1 MGGRV
6 PATRPNDTTPKQ
18 QQQQQLTRAI
28 FARHTRPPLPVVLA
42 PINRITTQPT
52 NQPTQ
57 QIQCPDVGREEIVN
71 ACGMDD
77 VHDGA
82 NYARAAC
89 VIAVGKAR
97 EAFEPLLHQLG
108 YRLAHVLRRLLPVA
122 MYLLQREG
130 QCLSGHD
137 LFLKRI
143 GSSFHAFLD
152 ESERGC
158 RARCLEDLASTTR
171 YVSWSLHTRSSR
183 ALRAMVAK
191 ITAAGG
197 AAGGGANGGALTAS
211 AAASGRDV
219 GASSSAAAAAAA
231 AEVLESTLFQR
242 QLTPLSEEVV
252 AALACQ
258 VFEGVRDHIVTQA
271 ELKFNCFFL
280 MPLVD
285 AFPARLR
292 EELEV
297 AWEQRQQRAL
307 GQEGG
312 ALDGQ
317 GASAGGGLEEVFD
330 VAAVRAA
337 LELRLRALE
346 SELLQV
352 ERLQRKF
359 ALIHS
364 TLAQQSAAMA
374 TGGGAGAGAAAA
386 GGLGRAAAVAERLS
400 LMSLAES
407 GSLGGSGA
415 FASGSGG
422 QQQQQQAQ
430 QQQRPRPGGKA
441 GALKPP
447 AAAAGDVRGASDG
460 KSAAAAAKMGTS
472 AAAGG
477 GVPAMRTMAQ

>member
-1 MGGRV
+1 
-6 PATRPNDTTPKQ
+6 
-18 QQQQQLTRAI
+18 
-28 FARHTRPPLPVVLA
+28 
-42 PINRITTQPT
+42 
-52 NQPTQ
+52 
-57 QIQCPDVGREEIVN
+57 
-71 ACGMDD
+71 MDD

-82 NYARAAC
+82 NYARTAC

-108 YRLAHVLRRLLPVA
+108 YRLAHVLRRLLPIA
-122 MYLLQREG
+122 MYLLQRDG

-137 LFLKRI
+137 LFLKRV
-143 GSSFHAFLD
+143 GSSYHAFLD
-152 ESERGC
+152 DSERGC

-171 YVSWSLHTRSSR
+171 YVSWSLHTRSNR

-191 ITAAGG
+191 ITAAG
-197 AAGGGANGGALTAS
+197 
-211 AAASGRDV
+211 AAASGVGLGSSSNAGRDTGA

-252 AALACQ
+252 AALVCQ

-292 EELEV
+292 EELEG
-297 AWEQRQQRAL
+297 AWEQTQQA
-307 GQEGG
+307 GG
-312 ALDGQ
+312 
-317 GASAGGGLEEVFD
+317 SGGLEEVFD
-330 VAAVRAA
+330 VGAVRAA
-337 LELRLRALE
+337 LEQRLRSLE

-364 TLAQQSAAMA
+364 TLAQQSAMA
-374 TGGGAGAGAAAA
+374 APGP
-386 GGLGRAAAVAERLS
+386 GRAAAAVAERLS

-407 GSLGGSGA
+407 GSLGASGA
-415 FASGSGG
+415 FGASGSGLGG
-422 QQQQQQAQ
+422 QGQRRQQ
-430 QQQRPRPGGKA
+430 GNGNGSGKA
-441 GALKPP
+441 AAAAPGSLKAP
-447 AAAAGDVRGASDG
+447 AGAAGDVRGASDG
-460 KSAAAAAKMGTS
+460 KASAAAAAAAKLGTS
-472 AAAGG
+472 AAGS
-477 GVPAMRTMAQ
+477 GVPAMRAVAQ

>member
-1 MGGRV
+1 
-6 PATRPNDTTPKQ
+6 
-18 QQQQQLTRAI
+18 
-28 FARHTRPPLPVVLA
+28 
-42 PINRITTQPT
+42 
-52 NQPTQ
+52 
-57 QIQCPDVGREEIVN
+57 
-71 ACGMDD
+71 MDD

-82 NYARAAC
+82 NYARTAC

-108 YRLAHVLRRLLPVA
+108 YRLAHVLRRLLPIA

-137 LFLKRI
+137 LFLKRV
-143 GSSFHAFLD
+143 GASYHAFLD
-152 ESERGC
+152 DSERSC

-191 ITAAGG
+191 ITAAGV
-197 AAGGGANGGALTAS
+197 AAQGALGGSNGRDTGSAS
-211 AAASGRDV
+211 A
-219 GASSSAAAAAAA
+219 SSAATAA

-252 AALACQ
+252 AALVCQ

-285 AFPARLR
+285 SFPARLR
-292 EELEV
+292 EELEG
-297 AWEQRQQRAL
+297 AWENQQ
-307 GQEGG
+307 QQSQGG
-312 ALDGQ
+312 A
-317 GASAGGGLEEVFD
+317 ACSGGGLEDVFD
-330 VAAVRAA
+330 VQAVRAA
-337 LELRLRALE
+337 LEQRLRSLE

-364 TLAQQSAAMA
+364 TLAQQSAMA
-374 TGGGAGAGAAAA
+374 APGP
-386 GGLGRAAAVAERLS
+386 GRAAAAVAERLS

-407 GSLGGSGA
+407 GSLGASGA
-415 FASGSGG
+415 FAAQRRSGGVGGKACGSGQG
-422 QQQQQQAQ
+422 Q
-430 QQQRPRPGGKA
+430 A
-441 GALKPP
+441 GALK
-447 AAAAGDVRGASDG
+447 AAGASDVRGAADG
-460 KSAAAAAKMGTS
+460 SKVAAAVAAAAAAAKLGTS
-472 AAAGG
+472 AAGG
-477 GVPAMRTMAQ
+477 SSTAVRAVAQ